1 MEGYAMKRRT
11 FIGALAA
18 SAAWMAGGM
27 TGTAG
32 ERAGATNVLPRRP
45 LGRTGL
51 TLPVIGFSG
60 LVGRDNTPEAVDRVV
75 GESLDM
81 GIDFFDTAASYG
93 DSEVMLAPVL
103 RHRRKDIILA
113 TKTRLRTREG
123 AEAEFRKS
131 CEILGTDYFDMYL
144 FHGIQHLD
152 RDVDPAFAAGGAM
165 EFFIEKKKSGQIR
178 FLGFSAHSTEAA
190 LAAMDRYDYDFFY
203 FPVSYVSYFAGN
215 FGPTVLAKAREKGV
229 PFLSLKAM
237 ARQRWPESVP
247 REERCAKCWYQP
259 IEDPEEGSLALRWAL
274 SQHVV
279 SVLPPGDED
288 LYRKT
293 LALSDNLAPITPEE
307 TERLKAMAANMNP
320 LFPR

>member
-1 MEGYAMKRRT
+1 MKRRT

-18 SAAWMAGGM
+18 SAACLSTGMASK
-27 TGTAG
+27 TGEKPAD
-32 ERAGATNVLPRRP
+32 GAVLPRRP

-60 LVGRDNTPEAVDRVV
+60 IVARDNTPEAVDRVV

-81 GIDFFDTAASYG
+81 GIDFFDIAASYG
-93 DSEVMLAPVL
+93 NSEAMLAPAL
-103 RHRRKDIILA
+103 KDRRKDIILS
-113 TKTRLRTREG
+113 TKTRLRTRAE
-123 AEAEFRKS
+123 AEAEFNKS
-131 CEILGTDYFDMYL
+131 SEILQTDYFDMYL
-144 FHGIQHLD
+144 FHGIQHMD
-152 RDVDPAFAAGGAM
+152 RDVEPAFAQGGAM

-178 FLGFSAHSTEAA
+178 CLGFSAHSTEAA
-190 LAAMDRYDYDFFY
+190 LAALDRYDYDFFY

-215 FGPTVLAKAREKGV
+215 FGPEVLAKAKEKGV
-229 PFLSLKAM
+229 PCVALKAM

-259 IEDPEEGSLALRWAL
+259 IEAPEEASLALRWAL
-274 SQHVV
+274 SQDVV
-279 SVLPPGDED
+279 SILPPGDEA

-293 LALSDNLAPITPEE
+293 LALSGNLSPISPEE
-307 TERLKAMAANMNP
+307 TERLKTMASAMTP